1 MFVDQVFLIS
11 IINDIGRKAMYE
23 VSANTEAAAVEMA
36 IADYVY
42 DFNDADDINHI
53 EAVRYDFVN

>member
-1 MFVDQVFLIS
+1 
-11 IINDIGRKAMYE
+11 MYE